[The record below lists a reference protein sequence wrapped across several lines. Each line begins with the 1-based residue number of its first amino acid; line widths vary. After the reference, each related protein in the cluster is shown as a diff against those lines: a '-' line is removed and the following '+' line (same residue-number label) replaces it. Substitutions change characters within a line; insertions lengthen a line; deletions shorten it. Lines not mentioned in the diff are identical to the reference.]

1 MTSEKRLNAILKNW
15 FISEPL
21 LFSVLATH
29 HFVLNDS
36 LTIPMRTGRQCI
48 EFSENLVQPLS
59 DPELTDVLKT
69 EAYRIL
75 LKHPYARQP
84 YKANPAA
91 MQLASDVII
100 SRFFIPQSGI
110 ESAGILY
117 LKSQA
122 WRFSTL
128 DYPLGKKWADTEEL
142 RFFQRNLQIDRTSGL
157 LKTVD
162 DLTYEQW
169 YKKILFL
176 IRESSFGGEAAGEG
190 ALSDYD
196 LSAVTQSAELWQ
208 EDENAQNQIND
219 KIIKAEI
226 EEGWG
231 QTGGN
236 LQRMLENDVDF
247 SFDYRRALSKFRAN
261 IVSANRRL
269 TRMKPSRRYG
279 FSAMGSRYERKA
291 DILIAV
297 DVSGSI
303 TDESFSRFYH
313 AIKNFFFLR
322 IIENIDL
329 IFFDVNLKNTSP
341 IKFTKNLKLSEIS
354 GRGGTNFQPPI
365 DYYLENKNKYSG
377 MIIFTDGE
385 GDIPHISGNREGQTI
400 GVACKASASG
410 SILWILDSRL
420 AYEKARWWIEGLSGN
435 WATFLP

>member
-1 MTSEKRLNAILKNW
+1 MTCENRLKTIIKNW

-21 LFSVLATH
+21 LFSIITTH
-29 HFVLNDS
+29 HLVMNDG
-36 LTIPMRTGRQCI
+36 LTVAMRTGRMCI
-48 EFSENLVQPLS
+48 EFSNLLCSELS
-59 DPELTDVLKT
+59 DTELTDFLKIET
-69 EAYRIL
+69 YRIL

-84 YKANPAA
+84 YKANPTAL
-91 MQLASDVII
+91 QLASDVVIAK
-100 SRFFIPQSGI
+100 FFVPPSGI
-110 ESAGILY
+110 ESAGIVY

-128 DYPLGKKWADTEEL
+128 DYPLGKRWSDTDEL
-142 RFFQRNLQIDRTSGL
+142 KFFQRNLQIDRNTGL

-162 DLTYEQW
+162 DLTFEQW
-169 YKKILFL
+169 YKWLLFL
-176 IRESSFGGEAAGEG
+176 IRETSAGGGEASGAG

-196 LSAVTQSAELWQ
+196 LSAITESAELWQ
-208 EDENAQNQIND
+208 EDESAQNQIDD
-219 KIIKAEI
+219 KIKKAEI
-226 EEGWG
+226 ENGWG
-231 QTGGN
+231 ETGGN
-236 LQRMLENDVDF
+236 LVRTLQEQTDF
-247 SFDYRRALSKFRAN
+247 SFDYRRALTKFRAN
-261 IVSANRRL
+261 IVSVNRRL

-303 TDESFSRFYH
+303 TDESFTRFYH
-313 AIKNFFFLR
+313 AIKNFFFLK

-341 IKFTKNLKLSEIS
+341 IKFSKNLKLAEIQ

-365 DYYLENKNKYSG
+365 DYFLENRSRYSG

-385 GDIPHISGNREGQTI
+385 GEVPKMTGGSGN
-400 GVACKASASG
+400 A

-420 AYEKARWWIEGLSGN
+420 AYEKSRWWIESLPGN
-435 WATFLP
+435 FCTFLP

>member
-1 MTSEKRLNAILKNW
+1 MTCENRLKTIIKNW

-21 LFSVLATH
+21 LFSIITTH
-29 HFVLNDS
+29 HLVMNDGLS
-36 LTIPMRTGRQCI
+36 VAMRTGRMCI
-48 EFSENLVQPLS
+48 EFSNLLCSELS
-59 DPELTDVLKT
+59 DTELTDFLKIET
-69 EAYRIL
+69 YRIL

-84 YKANPAA
+84 YKANPTAL
-91 MQLASDVII
+91 QLASDVVIAKY
-100 SRFFIPQSGI
+100 FVPPSGI
-110 ESAGILY
+110 ESAGIVY

-128 DYPLGKKWADTEEL
+128 DYPLGKRWSDTDEL
-142 RFFQRNLQIDRTSGL
+142 KFFQRNLQIDRNTGL

-162 DLTYEQW
+162 DLTFEQW
-169 YKKILFL
+169 YKWLLFL
-176 IRESSFGGEAAGEG
+176 IRETSAGGGEASGAG

-196 LSAVTQSAELWQ
+196 LSAITESAELWQ
-208 EDENAQNQIND
+208 EDESAQNQIDD
-219 KIIKAEI
+219 KIKKAEI
-226 EEGWG
+226 ENGWG
-231 QTGGN
+231 ETGGN
-236 LQRMLENDVDF
+236 LVRTLQEQTDF
-247 SFDYRRALSKFRAN
+247 SFDYRRALTKFRAN
-261 IVSANRRL
+261 IVSVNRRL

-303 TDESFSRFYH
+303 TDESFTRFYH
-313 AIKNFFFLR
+313 AIKNFFFLK

-341 IKFTKNLKLSEIS
+341 IKFSKNLKLAEIQ

-365 DYYLENKNKYSG
+365 DYFLENRSRYSG

-385 GDIPHISGNREGQTI
+385 GEVPKMTGGSGN
-400 GVACKASASG
+400 A

-420 AYEKARWWIEGLSGN
+420 AYEKSRWWIESLPGN
-435 WATFLP
+435 FSTFLP

>member
-1 MTSEKRLNAILKNW
+1 MTCENRLKTIIKNW

-21 LFSVLATH
+21 LFSIITTH
-29 HFVLNDS
+29 HLVMNDG
-36 LTIPMRTGRQCI
+36 LTVAMRTGRMCI
-48 EFSENLVQPLS
+48 EFSNLLCSELS
-59 DPELTDVLKT
+59 DTELTDFLKIET
-69 EAYRIL
+69 YRIL

-84 YKANPAA
+84 YKANPTAL
-91 MQLASDVII
+91 QLASDVVIAK
-100 SRFFIPQSGI
+100 FFVPPSGI
-110 ESAGILY
+110 ESAGIVY

-128 DYPLGKKWADTEEL
+128 DYPLGKRWSDTDEL
-142 RFFQRNLQIDRTSGL
+142 KFFQRNLQIDRNTGL

-162 DLTYEQW
+162 DLTFEQW
-169 YKKILFL
+169 YKWLLFL
-176 IRESSFGGEAAGEG
+176 IRETSAGGGEASGAG

-196 LSAVTQSAELWQ
+196 LSAINESAELWQ
-208 EDENAQNQIND
+208 EDESAQNQIDD
-219 KIIKAEI
+219 KMKKAEI
-226 EEGWG
+226 ENGWG
-231 QTGGN
+231 ETGGN
-236 LQRMLENDVDF
+236 LVRTLQEQTDF
-247 SFDYRRALSKFRAN
+247 SFDYRRALTKFRAN
-261 IVSANRRL
+261 IVSVNRRL

-303 TDESFSRFYH
+303 TDESFTRFYH
-313 AIKNFFFLR
+313 AIKNFFFLK

-341 IKFTKNLKLSEIS
+341 IKFSKNLKLAEIQ

-365 DYYLENKNKYSG
+365 DYFLENRSRYSG

-385 GDIPHISGNREGQTI
+385 GEVPKMTGGSGN
-400 GVACKASASG
+400 A

-420 AYEKARWWIEGLSGN
+420 AYEKSRWWIESLPGN
-435 WATFLP
+435 FGTFLP

>member
-1 MTSEKRLNAILKNW
+1 MTCEKRLKTIIKNW

-21 LFSVLATH
+21 LFSIITTH
-29 HFVLNDS
+29 HLVMNDG
-36 LTIPMRTGRQCI
+36 LTVALRTGRMCI
-48 EFSENLVQPLS
+48 EFSNLLCSELS
-59 DPELTDVLKT
+59 DTELTDFLKIET
-69 EAYRIL
+69 YRIL

-84 YKANPAA
+84 YKANPTAL
-91 MQLASDVII
+91 QLASDVVIAKY
-100 SRFFIPQSGI
+100 FVPPSGI
-110 ESAGILY
+110 ESAGIVY

-128 DYPLGKKWADTEEL
+128 DYPLGKRWSDTDEL
-142 RFFQRNLQIDRTSGL
+142 KFFQRNLQIDRNTGL

-162 DLTYEQW
+162 DLTFEQW
-169 YKKILFL
+169 YKWLLFL
-176 IRESSFGGEAAGEG
+176 IRETSAGGGEASGAG

-196 LSAVTQSAELWQ
+196 LSAITESAELWQ
-208 EDENAQNQIND
+208 EDESAQNQIDD
-219 KIIKAEI
+219 KIKKAEI
-226 EEGWG
+226 ENGWG
-231 QTGGN
+231 ETGGN
-236 LQRMLENDVDF
+236 LVRTLQEQTDF
-247 SFDYRRALSKFRAN
+247 SFDYRRALTKFRAN
-261 IVSANRRL
+261 IVSVNRRL

-303 TDESFSRFYH
+303 TDESFTRFYH
-313 AIKNFFFLR
+313 AIKNFFFLK

-341 IKFTKNLKLSEIS
+341 IKFSKNLKLAEIQ

-365 DYYLENKNKYSG
+365 DYFLENRSRYSG

-385 GDIPHISGNREGQTI
+385 GEVPKMTGGSGN
-400 GVACKASASG
+400 A

-420 AYEKARWWIEGLSGN
+420 AYEKSRWWIESLPGN
-435 WATFLP
+435 FGTFLP

>member
-1 MTSEKRLNAILKNW
+1 MTCENRLKTIIKNW

-21 LFSVLATH
+21 LFSIITTH
-29 HFVLNDS
+29 HLVMNDGLS
-36 LTIPMRTGRQCI
+36 VAMRTGRMCI
-48 EFSENLVQPLS
+48 EFSSLLCSELS
-59 DPELTDVLKT
+59 DTELTDFLKIET
-69 EAYRIL
+69 YRIL

-84 YKANPAA
+84 YKANPTAL
-91 MQLASDVII
+91 QLASDVVIAKY
-100 SRFFIPQSGI
+100 FVPPSGI
-110 ESAGILY
+110 ESAGIVY

-128 DYPLGKKWADTEEL
+128 DYPLGKRWSDTDEL
-142 RFFQRNLQIDRTSGL
+142 KFFQRNLQIDRNTGL

-162 DLTYEQW
+162 DLTFEQW
-169 YKKILFL
+169 YKWLLFL
-176 IRESSFGGEAAGEG
+176 IRETSAGGGEASGAG

-196 LSAVTQSAELWQ
+196 LSAITESAELWQ
-208 EDENAQNQIND
+208 EDESAQNQIDD
-219 KIIKAEI
+219 KIKKAEI
-226 EEGWG
+226 ENGWG
-231 QTGGN
+231 ETGGN
-236 LQRMLENDVDF
+236 LVRTLQEQTDF
-247 SFDYRRALSKFRAN
+247 SFDYRRALTKFRAN
-261 IVSANRRL
+261 IVSVNRRL

-303 TDESFSRFYH
+303 TDESFTRFYH
-313 AIKNFFFLR
+313 AIKNFFFLK

-341 IKFTKNLKLSEIS
+341 IKFSKNLKLAEIQ

-365 DYYLENKNKYSG
+365 DYFLENRSRYSG

-385 GDIPHISGNREGQTI
+385 GEVPKMTGGSGN
-400 GVACKASASG
+400 A

-420 AYEKARWWIEGLSGN
+420 AYEKSRWWIESLPGN
-435 WATFLP
+435 FGTFLP

>member
-1 MTSEKRLNAILKNW
+1 MTCENRLKTIIKNW

-21 LFSVLATH
+21 LFSIITTH
-29 HFVLNDS
+29 HLVMNDGLS
-36 LTIPMRTGRQCI
+36 VAMRTGRMCI
-48 EFSENLVQPLS
+48 EFSNLLCSELS
-59 DPELTDVLKT
+59 DTELTDFLKIET
-69 EAYRIL
+69 YRIL

-84 YKANPAA
+84 YKANPTAL
-91 MQLASDVII
+91 QLASDVVIAK
-100 SRFFIPQSGI
+100 FFVPPSGI
-110 ESAGILY
+110 ESAGIVY

-128 DYPLGKKWADTEEL
+128 DYPLGKRWSDTDEL
-142 RFFQRNLQIDRTSGL
+142 KFFQRNLQIDRNTGL

-162 DLTYEQW
+162 DLTFEQW
-169 YKKILFL
+169 YKWLLFL
-176 IRESSFGGEAAGEG
+176 IRETSAGGGEASGAG

-196 LSAVTQSAELWQ
+196 LSAITESAELWQ
-208 EDENAQNQIND
+208 EDESAQNQIDD
-219 KIIKAEI
+219 KIKKAEI
-226 EEGWG
+226 ENGWG
-231 QTGGN
+231 ETGGN
-236 LQRMLENDVDF
+236 LVRTLQEQKDF
-247 SFDYRRALSKFRAN
+247 SFDYRRALTKFRAN
-261 IVSANRRL
+261 IVSVNRRL

-303 TDESFSRFYH
+303 TDESFTRFYH
-313 AIKNFFFLR
+313 AIKNFFFLK

-341 IKFTKNLKLSEIS
+341 IKFSKNLKLAEIQ

-365 DYYLENKNKYSG
+365 DYFLENRSRYSG

-385 GDIPHISGNREGQTI
+385 GEVPKMTGGSGN
-400 GVACKASASG
+400 A

-420 AYEKARWWIEGLSGN
+420 AYEKSRWWIESLPGN
-435 WATFLP
+435 FGTFLP

>member
-1 MTSEKRLNAILKNW
+1 MTCEKRLKTIIKNW

-21 LFSVLATH
+21 LFSIITTH
-29 HFVLNDS
+29 HLVMNDG
-36 LTIPMRTGRQCI
+36 LTVAMRTGRMCI
-48 EFSENLVQPLS
+48 EFSSLLCSELS
-59 DPELTDVLKT
+59 DTELTDFLKIET
-69 EAYRIL
+69 YRIL

-84 YKANPAA
+84 YKANPTAL
-91 MQLASDVII
+91 QLASDVVIAK
-100 SRFFIPQSGI
+100 FFVPPSGI
-110 ESAGILY
+110 ESAGIVY

-128 DYPLGKKWADTEEL
+128 DYPLGKRWSDTDEL
-142 RFFQRNLQIDRTSGL
+142 KFFQRNLQIDRNTGL

-162 DLTYEQW
+162 DLTFEQW
-169 YKKILFL
+169 YKWLLFL
-176 IRESSFGGEAAGEG
+176 IRETSAGGGEASGAG

-196 LSAVTQSAELWQ
+196 LSAITESAELWQ
-208 EDENAQNQIND
+208 EDESAQNQIDD
-219 KIIKAEI
+219 KIKKAEI
-226 EEGWG
+226 ENGWG
-231 QTGGN
+231 ETGGN
-236 LQRMLENDVDF
+236 LVRTLQEQTDF
-247 SFDYRRALSKFRAN
+247 SFDYRRALTKFRAN
-261 IVSANRRL
+261 IVSVNRRL

-303 TDESFSRFYH
+303 TDESFTRFYH
-313 AIKNFFFLR
+313 AIKNFFFLK

-341 IKFTKNLKLSEIS
+341 IKFSKNLKLAEIQ

-365 DYYLENKNKYSG
+365 DYFLENRSRYSG

-385 GDIPHISGNREGQTI
+385 GEVPKMTGGSGN
-400 GVACKASASG
+400 A

-420 AYEKARWWIEGLSGN
+420 AYEKSRWWIESLPGN
-435 WATFLP
+435 FGTFLP

>member
-1 MTSEKRLNAILKNW
+1 MTCENRLKSVIKNW
-15 FISEPL
+15 FITEPL
-21 LFSVLATH
+21 LFSVVSTH
-29 HFVLNDS
+29 HLVLNDG
-36 LTIPMRTGRQCI
+36 LTLPMRSGRLCI
-48 EFSENLVQPLS
+48 EFSDLLCKDLS
-59 DPELTDVLKT
+59 DAELSDFLKI

-84 YKANPAA
+84 YKANPTAL
-91 MQLASDVII
+91 QLASDIII
-100 SRFFIPQSGI
+100 SKYFTPASGI
-110 ESAGILY
+110 ESAGIVY

-128 DYPLGKKWADTEEL
+128 DFPLGKRWADTDEL
-142 RFFQRNLQIDRTSGL
+142 RFFQRNLQIDRASGL

-162 DLTYEQW
+162 DLTFEQW
-169 YKKILFL
+169 YKWLLFL
-176 IRESSFGGEAAGEG
+176 IRETSAGGGEASGAG

-196 LSAVTQSAELWQ
+196 LSAITQSAELWQ

-219 KIIKAEI
+219 KIKKAEI

-231 QTGGN
+231 ETGGN
-236 LQRMLENDVDF
+236 LQRALAQDVDF
-247 SFDYRRALSKFRAN
+247 SFDYRRALTKFRAN

-303 TDESFSRFYH
+303 TEESFARFYQ
-313 AIKNFFFLR
+313 AIKNFFFLK

-341 IKFTKNLKLSEIS
+341 VKFTKNLKLGEIT

-365 DYYLENKNKYSG
+365 DYFLENRSRYSG

-385 GDIPHISGNREGQTI
+385 GDVPKMTGSDGLHRAGGAGN
-400 GVACKASASG
+400 S

-420 AYEKARWWIEGLSGN
+420 AFEKARWWIQTLPGN
-435 WATFLP
+435 QATFLP

>member
-1 MTSEKRLNAILKNW
+1 MTSENRLKAVIKNW
-15 FISEPL
+15 FITEPL
-21 LFSVLATH
+21 LFSVITTH
-29 HFVLNDS
+29 HLVLNDS
-36 LTIPMRTGRQCI
+36 LTVPMRTGRHCI
-48 EFSENLVQPLS
+48 EFSELLTNELS
-59 DPELTDVLKT
+59 ETELTDYLKI

-84 YKANPAA
+84 YKANPTAL
-91 MQLASDVII
+91 QLASDVIL
-100 SRFFIPQSGI
+100 SKYFTPPSGI
-110 ESAGILY
+110 ETAGVVY

-128 DYPLGKKWADTEEL
+128 DFPLGKRWADTEEL
-142 RFFQRNLQIDRTSGL
+142 RFFQRNLQVDRNTGL

-162 DLTYEQW
+162 DLTFEQW
-169 YKKILFL
+169 YKRLLFL
-176 IRESSFGGEAAGEG
+176 IRETSAGGGEASGAG

-196 LSAVTQSAELWQ
+196 LSAVTESSELWQ

-219 KIIKAEI
+219 KIKKAEI

-231 QTGGN
+231 ETGGN
-236 LQRMLENDVDF
+236 LQRTLEGDVDF
-247 SFDYRRALSKFRAN
+247 SFDYRRALTRFRAN
-261 IVSANRRL
+261 IVSVNRRL

-329 IFFDVNLKNTSP
+329 IFFDVNLKNTKP
-341 IKFTKNLKLSEIS
+341 VKFTKNLKLSEIT
-354 GRGGTNFQPPI
+354 GRGGTSFQPPI
-365 DYYLENKNKYSG
+365 DFFLENKNKYSG

-385 GDIPHISGNREGQTI
+385 GEVPKLNGNNG
-400 GVACKASASG
+400 GPA

-420 AYEKARWWIEGLSGN
+420 AYEKSRWWIQGLPGN

>member
-1 MTSEKRLNAILKNW
+1 MTCENRLKTIIKNW

-21 LFSVLATH
+21 LFSIITTH
-29 HFVLNDS
+29 HLVMNDGLS
-36 LTIPMRTGRQCI
+36 VAMRTGRMCI
-48 EFSENLVQPLS
+48 EFSNLLCSELS
-59 DPELTDVLKT
+59 DTELTDFLKIET
-69 EAYRIL
+69 YRIL

-84 YKANPAA
+84 YKANPTAL
-91 MQLASDVII
+91 QLASDVVIAKY
-100 SRFFIPQSGI
+100 FVPPSGI
-110 ESAGILY
+110 ESAGIVY

-128 DYPLGKKWADTEEL
+128 DYPLGKRWSDTDEL
-142 RFFQRNLQIDRTSGL
+142 KFFQRNLQIDRNTGL

-162 DLTYEQW
+162 DLTFEQW
-169 YKKILFL
+169 YKWLLFL
-176 IRESSFGGEAAGEG
+176 IRETSAGGGEASGAG

-196 LSAVTQSAELWQ
+196 LSAITESAELWQ
-208 EDENAQNQIND
+208 EDESAQNQIDD
-219 KIIKAEI
+219 KIKKAEI
-226 EEGWG
+226 ENGWG
-231 QTGGN
+231 ETGGN
-236 LQRMLENDVDF
+236 LVRTLQEQTDF
-247 SFDYRRALSKFRAN
+247 SFDYRRALTKFRAN
-261 IVSANRRL
+261 IVSVNRRL

-303 TDESFSRFYH
+303 TDESFTRFYH
-313 AIKNFFFLR
+313 AIKNFFFLK

-341 IKFTKNLKLSEIS
+341 IKFSKKLKLAEIQ

-365 DYYLENKNKYSG
+365 DYFLENRSRYSG

-385 GDIPHISGNREGQTI
+385 GEVPKMTGGSGN
-400 GVACKASASG
+400 A

-420 AYEKARWWIEGLSGN
+420 AYEKSRWWIESLPGN
-435 WATFLP
+435 FGTFLP

>member
-1 MTSEKRLNAILKNW
+1 MTCEKRLKTIIKNW

-21 LFSVLATH
+21 LFSIITTH
-29 HFVLNDS
+29 HLVMNDGLS
-36 LTIPMRTGRQCI
+36 VAMRTGRMCI
-48 EFSENLVQPLS
+48 EFSNLLCSELS
-59 DPELTDVLKT
+59 DTELTDFLKIET
-69 EAYRIL
+69 YRIL

-84 YKANPAA
+84 YKANPTAL
-91 MQLASDVII
+91 QLASDVVIAK
-100 SRFFIPQSGI
+100 FFVPPSGI
-110 ESAGILY
+110 ESAGIVY

-128 DYPLGKKWADTEEL
+128 DYPLGKRWSDTDEL
-142 RFFQRNLQIDRTSGL
+142 KFFQRNLQIDRNTGL

-162 DLTYEQW
+162 DLTFEQW
-169 YKKILFL
+169 YKWLLFL
-176 IRESSFGGEAAGEG
+176 IRETSAGGGEASGAG

-196 LSAVTQSAELWQ
+196 LSAITESAELWQ
-208 EDENAQNQIND
+208 EDESAQNQIDD
-219 KIIKAEI
+219 KIKKAEI
-226 EEGWG
+226 ENGWG
-231 QTGGN
+231 ETGGN
-236 LQRMLENDVDF
+236 LVRTLQEQTDF
-247 SFDYRRALSKFRAN
+247 SFDYRRALTKFRAN
-261 IVSANRRL
+261 IVSVNRRL

-303 TDESFSRFYH
+303 TDESFTRFYH
-313 AIKNFFFLR
+313 AIKNFFFLK

-341 IKFTKNLKLSEIS
+341 IKFSKNLKLAEIQ

-365 DYYLENKNKYSG
+365 DYFLENRSRYSG

-385 GDIPHISGNREGQTI
+385 GEVPKMTGGSGN
-400 GVACKASASG
+400 A

-420 AYEKARWWIEGLSGN
+420 AYEKSRWWIESLPGN
-435 WATFLP
+435 FGTFLP

>member
-1 MTSEKRLNAILKNW
+1 MTTENRLKSIIKNW
-15 FISEPL
+15 FITEPL
-21 LFSVLATH
+21 LFSVVTTH
-29 HFVLNDS
+29 HLVSNDG
-36 LTIPMRTGRQCI
+36 LTVPMRTGRRCI
-48 EFSENLVQPLS
+48 EFSELLTG
-59 DPELTDVLKT
+59 ELTDFELSDFLKI

-84 YKANPAA
+84 YKANPTAL
-91 MQLASDVII
+91 QLASDVII
-100 SRFFIPQSGI
+100 SKYFTPASGI
-110 ESAGILY
+110 ESAGIVY

-128 DYPLGKKWADTEEL
+128 DFPLGKRWADTDEL
-142 RFFQRNLQIDRTSGL
+142 RFFQRNLQIDRETGL

-162 DLTYEQW
+162 DLTFEQW
-169 YKKILFL
+169 YKWLLFL
-176 IRESSFGGEAAGEG
+176 IRETSAGGGEASGAG
-190 ALSDYD
+190 ALSDCD
-196 LSAVTQSAELWQ
+196 LSAITQSAELWQ

-219 KIIKAEI
+219 KIKKAEI

-231 QTGGN
+231 ETGGN
-236 LQRMLENDVDF
+236 LQRTLEGDVDF
-247 SFDYRRALSKFRAN
+247 SFDYRRALTKFRAN

-303 TDESFSRFYH
+303 TDESFARFYH

-341 IKFTKNLKLSEIS
+341 VKFTKKLELAEIS
-354 GRGGTNFQPPI
+354 GRGGTNFQPPV
-365 DYYLENKNKYSG
+365 DYFLENRNKYSG

-385 GDIPHISGNREGQTI
+385 GEVPKMTGSDGTRRTGGTGN
-400 GVACKASASG
+400 A

-420 AYEKARWWIEGLSGN
+420 AYEKSRWWIESLPGN
-435 WATFLP
+435 FGTFLP

>member
-1 MTSEKRLNAILKNW
+1 MTCENRLKTIINNW

-21 LFSVLATH
+21 LFSIITTH
-29 HFVLNDS
+29 HLVMNDGLS
-36 LTIPMRTGRQCI
+36 VAMRTGRMCI
-48 EFSENLVQPLS
+48 EFSNLLCSELS
-59 DPELTDVLKT
+59 DTELTDFLKIET
-69 EAYRIL
+69 YRIL

-84 YKANPAA
+84 YKANPTAL
-91 MQLASDVII
+91 QLASDVVIAKY
-100 SRFFIPQSGI
+100 FVPPSGI
-110 ESAGILY
+110 ESAGIVY

-128 DYPLGKKWADTEEL
+128 DYPLGKRWSDTDEL
-142 RFFQRNLQIDRTSGL
+142 KFFQRNLQIDRNTGL

-162 DLTYEQW
+162 DLTFEQW
-169 YKKILFL
+169 YKWLLFL
-176 IRESSFGGEAAGEG
+176 IRETSAGGGEASGAG

-196 LSAVTQSAELWQ
+196 LSAITESAELWQ
-208 EDENAQNQIND
+208 EDESAQNQIDD
-219 KIIKAEI
+219 KIKKAEI
-226 EEGWG
+226 ENGWG
-231 QTGGN
+231 ETGGN
-236 LQRMLENDVDF
+236 LVRTLQEQTDF
-247 SFDYRRALSKFRAN
+247 SFDYRRALTKFRAN
-261 IVSANRRL
+261 IVSVNRRL

-303 TDESFSRFYH
+303 TDESFTRFYH
-313 AIKNFFFLR
+313 VIKNFFFLK

-341 IKFTKNLKLSEIS
+341 IKFSKNLKLAEIQ

-365 DYYLENKNKYSG
+365 DYFLENRSRYSG

-385 GDIPHISGNREGQTI
+385 GEVPKMTGGSGN
-400 GVACKASASG
+400 A

-420 AYEKARWWIEGLSGN
+420 AYEKSRWWIESLPGN
-435 WATFLP
+435 FGTFLP